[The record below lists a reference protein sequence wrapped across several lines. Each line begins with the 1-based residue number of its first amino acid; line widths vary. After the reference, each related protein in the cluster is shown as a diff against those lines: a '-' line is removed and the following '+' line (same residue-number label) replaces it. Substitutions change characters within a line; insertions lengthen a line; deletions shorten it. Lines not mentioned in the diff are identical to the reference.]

1 MINEVI
7 IWELYAFAVSFWKG
21 VLLAWIYDNI
31 RVFRRIKRHRT
42 VVFMTV
48 EDVLFGIYAGISVFV
63 MCFEVADGIIRGF
76 ILIGIGLGAFLYFR
90 FLSRLYIR
98 YTVSIIKFLL
108 KPVAFIL
115 KNVAHVI
122 TIPIRSF
129 KRFRKDA

>member
-1 MINEVI
+1 
-7 IWELYAFAVSFWKG
+7 
-21 VLLAWIYDNI
+21 
-31 RVFRRIKRHRT
+31 
-42 VVFMTV
+42 
-48 EDVLFGIYAGISVFV
+48 

-76 ILIGIGLGAFLYFR
+76 ILIGIGLGALYFR

-98 YTVSIIKFLL
+98 YTVRIIKFLL